1 VSKPFCPFTKSQKSG
16 KISRNKNKNIY
27 MAENEKDSG
36 KAEMPENPLDKAPE
50 APKQEGAKLV
60 KSIVDTETSTG
71 EKAILEEAP
80 EVDLSLIQD
89 IEAPKSLPLLLLK
102 SLFGI
107 LVVAS
112 AASLLFFTSQ
122 LSNKLDFASST
133 FNIPNVSKELT
144 SSNSEITKL
153 QTSYNFYRYLQLK
166 AYLDEFSYYGDSY
179 AKYYE
184 IANSQ
189 TANNADI
196 REAAEYMVF
205 LDDNLRDSFM
215 NTKEIMTKSFTA
227 PLFSEE
233 ITDDAAL
240 YKVFVDELKMELT
253 QKANEFSNSEDD
265 QAKREFKNYSQTTN
279 LAGNVSLQNLVI
291 QTDYDALS
299 ESDLYDLI
307 NKVNSLVVND
317 LSTIQTIKENR
328 IKWSDIMNEIYL
340 RTVAVDTYHSGSY
353 FDELGGIR
361 YTSYDLDSSGPSIS
375 IVGETKRFDTTNF
388 TMIVNLIDE
397 LNASDL
403 FKDAEMRSF
412 AKSGNADSGY
422 TASIKLNLGLEEMAE
437 PVETAAVVSNDAPAP
452 EDAPFF

>member
-1 VSKPFCPFTKSQKSG
+1 
-16 KISRNKNKNIY
+16 
-27 MAENEKDSG
+27 MAENEK
-36 KAEMPENPLDKAPE
+36 KELPQNPLDKAPD
-50 APKQEGAKLV
+50 APKQEGADLV
-60 KSIVDTETSTG
+60 KSIVKTETSTG

-89 IEAPKSLPLLLLK
+89 IAPTKSLPLLLLK
-102 SLFGI
+102 TLFGI

-112 AASLLFFTSQ
+112 AVSLLFFTSQ

-133 FNIPNVSKELT
+133 FNIPNVSQELT
-144 SSNSEITKL
+144 SGNSEITKL
-153 QTSYNFYRYLQLK
+153 QTSYNFYKYLQLK

-179 AKYYE
+179 IKYYE

-189 TANNADI
+189 TVNNADI
-196 REAAEYMVF
+196 REAAEYMT
-205 LDDNLRDSFM
+205 LLNDNLRDSFM
-215 NTKEIMTKSFTA
+215 NAKDIMTKSFTA

-233 ITDDAAL
+233 IQDDAAL
-240 YKVFVDELKMELT
+240 FRVFVDELKKELT
-253 QKANEFSNSEDD
+253 QRANEFSGSDDD
-265 QAKREFKNYSQTTN
+265 QAKREFKNYTQTTN
-279 LAGNVSLQNLVI
+279 LAGNVALQNLII
-291 QTDYDALS
+291 QSDFDALS
-299 ESDLYDLI
+299 DTELYDLI
-307 NKVNSLVVND
+307 NKMNSLIVND

-397 LNASDL
+397 LNSSDL

-412 AKSGNADSGY
+412 SKSGSAEDGY
-422 TASIKLNLGLEEMAE
+422 TASIKLNLGLDEVSTA
-437 PVETAAVVSNDAPAP
+437 VETETQAATADEDIPLP
-452 EDAPFF
+452 EDLPFM

>member
-1 VSKPFCPFTKSQKSG
+1 
-16 KISRNKNKNIY
+16 
-27 MAENEKDSG
+27 MAENEK
-36 KAEMPENPLDKAPE
+36 KELPINPLDKTPD
-50 APKQEGAKLV
+50 APKQEGADLV
-60 KSIVDTETSTG
+60 KSIVKTETSTG

-89 IEAPKSLPLLLLK
+89 IAPTKSLPLLLLK
-102 SLFGI
+102 TLFGI

-112 AASLLFFTSQ
+112 AVSLLFFTSQ

-133 FNIPNVSKELT
+133 FNIPNISQELT
-144 SSNSEITKL
+144 SGNSEITKL
-153 QTSYNFYRYLQLK
+153 QTSYNFYKYLQLK

-179 AKYYE
+179 VKYYE

-189 TANNADI
+189 TVNNADI
-196 REAAEYMVF
+196 REAAEYMT
-205 LDDNLRDSFM
+205 LLNDNLRDSFM
-215 NTKEIMTKSFTA
+215 NAKDIMVKSFTA

-233 ITDDAAL
+233 IQDDTAL
-240 YKVFVDELKMELT
+240 FKVFVDELKKELT
-253 QKANEFSNSEDD
+253 QKANEFSGSDDD
-265 QAKREFKNYSQTTN
+265 QAKREFKNYTQTTN
-279 LAGNVSLQNLVI
+279 LAGNVALQNLII
-291 QTDYDALS
+291 QSDFDALS
-299 ESDLYDLI
+299 DTELYDLI
-307 NKVNSLVVND
+307 NKVNSLIVND

-397 LNASDL
+397 LNSSDL
-403 FKDAEMRSF
+403 FKNAEMRSF
-412 AKSGNADSGY
+412 SKSGSAEDGY
-422 TASIKLNLGLEEMAE
+422 TASIKLNLGLDEVGTA
-437 PVETAAVVSNDAPAP
+437 VETETQTATVDEDIPLP
-452 EDAPFF
+452 EDLPFM